1 MDQPPPDDAQGSLP
15 EPPTGPG
22 LQQGPIAY
30 RPPPA
35 EAAKQR
41 RAAIF
46 VTVGALLVIAGVF
59 LPWITAS
66 GPAGS
71 ASINGIKAGTWGTL
85 ILGVLALARGLSML
99 RPDGIPFNLGTPI
112 VGGVLLAVLLGLR
125 WGEMQDAIN
134 RLRSASPDI
143 HASLGI
149 GVWANVA
156 GTALILLGG
165 VLARVRARDR

>member
-1 MDQPPPDDAQGSLP
+1 MNLMDEEPKDEPDASLPAPPP
-15 EPPTGPG
+15 GPG

-35 EAAKQR
+35 VIAGQR
-41 RAAIF
+41 RGAIL
-46 VTVGALLVIAGVF
+46 VTAGALLVIVGVF

-85 ILGVLALARGLSML
+85 ILGGLALARGVSML
-99 RPDGIPFNLGTPI
+99 RPTGIPFNLGTPI
-112 VGGVLLAVLLGLR
+112 VGGVLLAALMALR
-125 WGEMQDAIN
+125 WSDLEDAVHS
-134 RLRSASPDI
+134 LQSQPGI

-149 GVWANVA
+149 GVWANIA
-156 GTALILLGG
+156 GIVLILLGG
-165 VLARVRARDR
+165 VLARQR

>member
-1 MDQPPPDDAQGSLP
+1 MDPPHPDEPRASLP
-15 EPPTGPG
+15 EPPPGPG

-30 RPPPA
+30 RPPTA
-35 EAAKQR
+35 VAARQR
-41 RAAIF
+41 RAALF
-46 VTVGALLVIAGVF
+46 VTVGAVLVVAGVF

-66 GPAGS
+66 GPSGS

-85 ILGVLALARGLSML
+85 ILGGLALARGLSML
-99 RPDGIPFNLGTPI
+99 RPDGIPFNLGTPL
-112 VGGVLLAVLLGLR
+112 VGGVLLAVLLGMR
-125 WGEMQDAIN
+125 WGEMQDAIH

-156 GTALILLGG
+156 GTALILIGG
-165 VLARVRARDR
+165 ILARVRDR